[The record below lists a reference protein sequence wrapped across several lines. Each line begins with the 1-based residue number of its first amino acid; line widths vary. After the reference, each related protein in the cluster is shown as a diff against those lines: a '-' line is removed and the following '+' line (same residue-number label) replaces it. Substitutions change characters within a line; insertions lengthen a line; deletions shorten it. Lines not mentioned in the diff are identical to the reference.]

1 MPRCPSKAYSDRT
14 PVSTS
19 GVRSNE
25 TKTASAGADSTHG
38 VCWPRTAPALD
49 MGGLLDWQ
57 YLHIAAV
64 PAEGDLIAF
73 LERDGLAIGGIHP
86 DQSQFGLDFQH
97 PDAAKEQLGLDA
109 TGKTACASGSDL
121 DLFGTD
127 VGVDLTLQRIGCG
140 FEREIADLDARGAI
154 G

>member
-25 TKTASAGADSTHG
+25 TNTASAGADSTHG
-38 VCWPRTAPALD
+38 VCWPRTAPTLD

-73 LERDGLAIGGIHP
+73 LERDGLAIGGIHT
-86 DQSQFGLDFQH
+86 DHAQFGLAFQH
-97 PDAAKEQLGLDA
+97 PYAAQEQFSLHA
-109 TGKTACASGSDL
+109 AGKPAGAGRSDL
-121 DLFGTD
+121 DFLGSD
-127 VGVDLTLQRIGCG
+127 V
-140 FEREIADLDARGAI
+140 
-154 G
+154 